1 MLNIKNHFDN
11 NSLDGIIAFYSLFHI
26 PAENLDKL
34 FSDMNSVL
42 KENGILCFSVQLG
55 NGECFVDEPYLKEAG
70 NKVLY
75 MNFFTTEL
83 INSLLKNNGFEKV
96 FESTKDEVGENELG
110 DNKNSKIFV
119 IAKKRGVRD
128 EE

>member
-1 MLNIKNHFDN
+1 
-11 NSLDGIIAFYSLFHI
+11 
-26 PAENLDKL
+26 
-34 FSDMNSVL
+34 
-42 KENGILCFSVQLG
+42 
-55 NGECFVDEPYLKEAG
+55 
-70 NKVLY
+70 

-96 FESTKDEVGENELG
+96 FETTKDEVGENELG
-110 DNKNSKIFV
+110 DDLNTKVFV